1 MKERIRQLIREL
13 LMENSKLKLF
23 LRNMISGNNLTDEE
37 INRILDRVAENE
49 ELIEKLKEGLK

>member
-1 MKERIRQLIREL
+1 
-13 LMENSKLKLF
+13 MENSKLKLF

-49 ELIEKLKEGLK
+49 ELIEKLKEGLQ